1 LPALQD
7 EGVKASTLWVSG
19 YAPRQTVA
27 PVQLDAQNFLQKP
40 YTTTYLL
47 ERVGSMFSQVR

>member
-1 LPALQD
+1 LQA
-7 EGVKASTLWVSG
+7 EGVEASTLWVSG

-40 YTTTYLL
+40 YTATYWL